1 MDAHHRIIGSLLT
14 VVAIVAV
21 IIGLMCAIT
30 ASDPHSSNTST
41 SGGTITQSIL
51 PPQPTMV
58 PALCR
63 EVNGRADH
71 TCTPGLFAHS
81 PDVTADAPKYLHTLC
96 QPEGSV
102 ANPKDRW
109 IAKRRPPTSD
119 TNKWKLQVM
128 NAYGFRNVALKDV
141 EGDHVAPLELD
152 GDPGRTLGPLGLPA
166 NFYPQFWGGLT
177 GAHVKDQEEGLLH
190 RQVCSGGLTLQ
201 QAQDKIIRDW
211 VH

>member
-1 MDAHHRIIGSLLT
+1 MGTDHRVRRSVLTVLAVAGVITPLLLLT
-14 VVAIVAV
+14 NSSGSTTGAGGVA
-21 IIGLMCAIT
+21 
-30 ASDPHSSNTST
+30 
-41 SGGTITQSIL
+41 ITQSIL

-71 TCTPGLFAHS
+71 ACTPGLFAHS

-109 IAKRRPPTSD
+109 IAKRRPPTTT

-152 GDPGRTLGPLGLPA
+152 GDPGYVLGPLGLPA

-177 GAHVKDQEEGLLH
+177 
-190 RQVCSGGLTLQ
+190 LQ
-201 QAQDKIIRDW
+201 QAQDKILRDW
-211 VH
+211 VR